1 MGAFPPGNFCR
12 IEKTKITTWTK
23 LCIALKTIFGLK
35 VNPAQN
41 MEIFIGTCLGYTM
54 KEQVNDVQ

>member
-12 IEKTKITTWTK
+12 IEKTKITKWTK
-23 LCIALKTIFGLK
+23 LCIALKAIFGLK
-35 VNPAQN
+35 VNPVQN
-41 MEIFIGTCLGYTM
+41 MEIFIRTCLGYTM